1 MNRQAH
7 ERGTTKVVRVGLQTG
22 TTEVVR
28 VGQRKEELSHRV
40 PLDLKEGAVHI
51 AAAGRNAARA
61 SVEKWKSSFQPADGK
76 NPEVDFQE
84 NSRGELYD
92 PFDQKTYESVNDSFQ
107 PEQANSL
114 EQHQRLSPGR
124 TCRDASPWELRRPL
138 DLHGEGSPVDGLPK
152 WRPYFPDKESLEPQ
166 AYGSINRAVRL
177 GDNSSGLELPAH
189 YGGERT
195 HGDERMRWPEQRSTI
210 VSRVRL
216 SSPKLQP
223 DHQNV
228 APVEEEEEDSAPSS
242 SMKRSKT
249 KSVQMDQITINCDL
263 CDIQVSNGQELEEH
277 LESKLHW
284 DLMAHIQLHNHYDDI
299 IMAFLQDILLYKSI
313 RCSPPVDDRDLPA
326 LQEKEH
332 MTKVALFH
340 CAACQLLLPTTT
352 EAVQN
357 HMRSAEHLAKAKE
370 FGAQQKHASL
380 DRAETIMKE
389 LQPQFDDFLKGFGK
403 LE

>member
-7 ERGTTKVVRVGLQTG
+7 ERGTAKVVRVGLKTG
-22 TTEVVR
+22 TAELGR
-28 VGQRKEELSHRV
+28 VGLCKDEQSHRV

-61 SVEKWKSSFQPADGK
+61 SVEKWKSSFTPAGGK
-76 NPEVDFQE
+76 NPEGDIQE
-84 NSRGELYD
+84 HSRGELYD
-92 PFDQKTYESVNDSFQ
+92 PFDQETYESVNDSFQ
-107 PEQANSL
+107 LAQADSL

-124 TCRDASPWELRRPL
+124 TCRDAAPWELRRPL

-152 WRPYFPDKESLEPQ
+152 WRSYFPDKESLEPP
-166 AYGSINRAVRL
+166 AYGSISRALRL
-177 GDNSSGLELPAH
+177 GDNSSGLELPAR
-189 YGGERT
+189 Y
-195 HGDERMRWPEQRSTI
+195 GDERMSWPEQRSTI

-216 SSPKLQP
+216 SSPRLQP
-223 DHQNV
+223 DHPMV
-228 APVEEEEEDSAPSS
+228 APVEEEEEDCAPSS

-313 RCSPPVDDRDLPA
+313 KCSPPVDDRDLPA

-340 CAACQLLLPTTT
+340 CAACQLLLSTTK

-357 HMRSAEHLAKAKE
+357 HMRSAEHLARAKE